1 MATPTNCCCRVFAK
15 SAFDEFS
22 TPAARKYFVD
32 KKEASAGN
40 FADLLAHSDGLI
52 KNISDDLRALDKLIV
67 KPNAVN
73 GELSEDDIQLFPLLR
88 NLTLVAGINWPSRV
102 ADYRDNMAK
111 QTQINLLSSIG
122 DLILTRRGSLYS
134 RVAAVFQFFL
144 LARLSLVTHAALC
157 QDIDAD
163 FMSRTTMNK
172 FLFAAAL
179 IVSGLLVGCNQLTQY
194 TITEQEI
201 NQSLAKHNNF
211 SKDIG
216 LPGVA
221 DAHIVLTNLTS
232 QIGREEPNKVTLTGD
247 ANLDMNSLFGSQKAT
262 MKLKLKALPV
272 FDKEKGAI
280 FLKEMEV
287 VDATVQPE
295 KMQTVMQTLLPY
307 LNQALRN
314 YFNQQPAYVL
324 REDGSQGEAMAK
336 KLAKGIEVKPGEIV
350 IPFTD

>member
-1 MATPTNCCCRVFAK
+1 
-15 SAFDEFS
+15 
-22 TPAARKYFVD
+22 
-32 KKEASAGN
+32 
-40 FADLLAHSDGLI
+40 
-52 KNISDDLRALDKLIV
+52 
-67 KPNAVN
+67 
-73 GELSEDDIQLFPLLR
+73 
-88 NLTLVAGINWPSRV
+88 
-102 ADYRDNMAK
+102 
-111 QTQINLLSSIG
+111 
-122 DLILTRRGSLYS
+122 
-134 RVAAVFQFFL
+134 
-144 LARLSLVTHAALC
+144 
-157 QDIDAD
+157 
-163 FMSRTTMNK
+163 MNK

-280 FLKEMEV
+280 FLKEMEGSLQHKF
-287 VDATVQPE
+287 ARKPE
-295 KMQTVMQTLLPY
+295 VLAGNLA
-307 LNQALRN
+307 ALR
-314 YFNQQPAYVL
+314 
-324 REDGSQGEAMAK
+324 MAFE
-336 KLAKGIEVKPGEIV
+336 EVHE
-350 IPFTD
+350 

>member
-1 MATPTNCCCRVFAK
+1 
-15 SAFDEFS
+15 
-22 TPAARKYFVD
+22 
-32 KKEASAGN
+32 
-40 FADLLAHSDGLI
+40 
-52 KNISDDLRALDKLIV
+52 
-67 KPNAVN
+67 
-73 GELSEDDIQLFPLLR
+73 
-88 NLTLVAGINWPSRV
+88 
-102 ADYRDNMAK
+102 
-111 QTQINLLSSIG
+111 
-122 DLILTRRGSLYS
+122 
-134 RVAAVFQFFL
+134 
-144 LARLSLVTHAALC
+144 
-157 QDIDAD
+157 
-163 FMSRTTMNK
+163 
-172 FLFAAAL
+172 
-179 IVSGLLVGCNQLTQY
+179 
-194 TITEQEI
+194 
-201 NQSLAKHNNF
+201 
-211 SKDIG
+211 G